1 MKKIF
6 VCVLLLMTAFVNAQ
20 RQADNSV
27 ALENNL
33 KEVYFNA
40 FSGIPVVQ
48 SNKEL
53 IGVDPYQGKVI
64 WKQPMGSLGSLS
76 TLNGEGDAV
85 VNNINNTPFII
96 LENKTLL
103 DTRNGN
109 VLLKGNKIEGFQLLP
124 EIFSVLVATKG
135 EKGEKTFSMIDMK
148 SSKVKWSS
156 PVKVKTSLL
165 DKAMALG
172 STEGTPESFRNL
184 IHTKNNKIA
193 LMYGKSI
200 MILDGNNGNVILN
213 DNIKTGMLF
222 TDSNEKNLFV
232 VEGSP
237 GLVAELRSFDDSVIV
252 FDFNTGKEIEKIKLE
267 DKFGWYND
275 IDGQIFIKSK
285 ADGMMYDYSGKEVW
299 KRRFDEKRIYKI
311 EKDPQGYVVF
321 YKNEKML
328 VDKQGKKVWKK
339 AEKVALNFE
348 DDDYDWLEEDGYTKY
363 EYKAGTIYVTS
374 NVLRYFDNKDKTK
387 NIKKTL
393 SYKTNLTSFDE
404 ETKSLLV
411 IECGVGSE
419 ALFFFNPDKG
429 LLPKTGQSI
438 SIKKPGFLNIFE
450 KTATGFFV
458 SSPWEFIVLD
468 DKGKIV
474 TQKYYSTPG
483 ETGRKLLN
491 VASGILDTAG
501 AVSEVEGITNM
512 VGGTPEALGN
522 SMGVPGATTD
532 QADKGVKQFNR
543 GEYYTEAADMLYN
556 PNRLNAFTQ
565 TNDYAF
571 FFTKDKTGN
580 KFLVQ
585 VEKKSGK
592 ELDKLKFESNT
603 PKYVVDEVEKR
614 VFYINKNNLDIFL
627 IK

>member
-1 MKKIF
+1 MKRNLFYALLF
-6 VCVLLLMTAFVNAQ
+6 VSLTINAQ
-20 RQADNSV
+20 RKADNSV

-53 IGVDPYQGKVI
+53 IGIDPYQGKVI
-64 WKQPMGSLGSLS
+64 WKQPMTSLGSLS
-76 TLNGEGDAV
+76 TLNGEGEAV

-109 VLLKGNKIEGFQLLP
+109 VLLKGNKIETFQLLP
-124 EIFSVLVATKG
+124 EIFAVLVATKG
-135 EKGEKTFSMIDMK
+135 EKGEKAFSMIDMK
-148 SSKVKWSS
+148 SSTVKWTSAL
-156 PVKVKTSLL
+156 KVKTSLL
-165 DKAMALG
+165 DKAIALG
-172 STEGTPESFRNL
+172 SSEGTPESFRNL
-184 IHTKNNKIA
+184 IYTKTHKIA

-200 MILDGNNGNVILN
+200 MILDAKTGKVVLN

-222 TDSNEKNLFV
+222 TDSKEQNLFV

-237 GLVAELRSFDDSVIV
+237 GLVPELRSFSDAVLV
-252 FDFNTGKEIEKIKLE
+252 FDFNSGKEVTKIKL
-267 DKFGWYND
+267 DDNFGWHKD
-275 IDGQIFIKSK
+275 IDGKIFIKTK
-285 ADGMMYDYSGKEVW
+285 GDGMMYDYSGKEAW
-299 KRRFDEKRIYKI
+299 KNKFGEKRIYSI
-311 EKDPQGYVVF
+311 EKTPEGYLVF

-328 VDKQGKKVWKK
+328 LDNQGKKIWKK
-339 AEKVALNFE
+339 AEKVALNFG
-348 DDDYDWLEEDGYTKY
+348 DDDYDWLEDQGYTKY
-363 EYKAGTIYVTS
+363 EYNAGTIYVTS
-374 NVLRYFDNKDKTK
+374 QALRYFDNKDKAK
-387 NIKKTL
+387 NFKKTL
-393 SYKTNLTSFDE
+393 SYKSNLVSFDE
-404 ETKSLLV
+404 ETKALLI

-419 ALFFFNPDKG
+419 GLFLYNPDKG
-429 LLPKTGQSI
+429 LLPKKEQSI

-450 KTATGFFV
+450 KTSTGYFI
-458 SSPWEFIVLD
+458 SSPWEYIILN
-468 DKGKIV
+468 DKGVIV

-501 AVSEVEGITNM
+501 AASELTGITNM

-532 QADKGVKQFNR
+532 QADKGVKQFKR
-543 GEYYTEAADMLYN
+543 GEYYTEASSMLYN

-571 FFTKDKTGN
+571 FFTKDKEGN

-592 ELDKLKFESNT
+592 EIDKLKFESND
-603 PKYVVDEVEKR
+603 PKYVVDDVEKR
-614 VFYINKNNLDIFL
+614 VFYINKNNLDIFT